1 MDHTAEHLVDPTAAT
16 AASSSAA
23 AGVNACLDSLAAE
36 AGCGVL
42 GRGGGGG
49 AASELSLGTD
59 STPRGVAYLRT
70 LAAASQARSRAAGI
84 AAAGLRAQAAE
95 YRAEAAQLREALE
108 RDALPPTAAA
118 AARAVA
124 AVANHL
130 ATRDT
135 EMSR

>member
-1 MDHTAEHLVDPTAAT
+1 VR
-16 AASSSAA
+16 
-23 AGVNACLDSLAAE
+23 GVRTRLRRR
-36 AGCGVL
+36 CGL
-42 GRGGGGG
+42 G
-49 AASELSLGTD
+49 AFSLGTD

-95 YRAEAAQLREALE
+95 YRAEAARLREALE
-108 RDALPPTAAA
+108 RDATAAV

>member
-16 AASSSAA
+16 AASSSAV

-84 AAAGLRAQAAE
+84 AAAGLAAE
-95 YRAEAAQLREALE
+95 YRAEAARLREALE
-108 RDALPPTAAA
+108 RDATAAV